1 MNKSLFLLLVLLL
14 TGCASFQVSTLN
26 HDPIYNIEGSDAE
39 ITVINNEF
47 ELDRLLRTDFRFRYD
62 YAQYAL
68 SQPISFDWNNRYVRF
83 NRFNRS
89 TNFWHSNW
97 NYGYSYAPWD
107 RHQMWNDW
115 IWGFPYGGGIG
126 WSYSWNNRRWSS
138 NHWGNTY
145 GWNNYYGW
153 GNGYGWNNY
162 NRYRG
167 TNVVYHTGR
176 RGNTHTIN
184 RRTVNNNRVVINT
197 SKRDIIKNKPRIIKN
212 KPRVVINNKPRI
224 NNSRSIPRQRVNTPI
239 RTRSIPN
246 TSTRSS
252 NNTTIRS
259 NSRRKN

>member
-1 MNKSLFLLLVLLL
+1 MNKFSILLLALLL
-14 TGCASFQVSTLN
+14 LSGCASFQVSTIN
-26 HDPIYNIEGSDAE
+26 HDPIYSIEGSDVE
-39 ITVINNEF
+39 VVVINNEF
-47 ELDRLLRTDFRFRYD
+47 ELDRLLRTDFRFKYD
-62 YAQYAL
+62 YAQYAI

-89 TNFWHSNW
+89 TNFWYSNW

-167 TNVVYHTGR
+167 TNVSYHRGR
-176 RGNTHTIN
+176 RSGVVNTNGRAHAAMIQSTKVKKKRIVNTVTPPRRVIRNNNTPTIRTKPV
-184 RRTVNNNRVVINT
+184 RRTRTVIP
-197 SKRDIIKNKPRIIKN
+197 S
-212 KPRVVINNKPRI
+212 V
-224 NNSRSIPRQRVNTPI
+224 RVNTPT
-239 RTRSIPN
+239 RT
-246 TSTRSS
+246 TRIVS
-252 NNTTIRS
+252 NRTQPTRKV

>member
-89 TNFWHSNW
+89 TNFWYSNW

-138 NHWGNTY
+138 NQWGNSY

-153 GNGYGWNNY
+153 NNGFY

-167 TNVVYHTGR
+167 TNTAYHTGR